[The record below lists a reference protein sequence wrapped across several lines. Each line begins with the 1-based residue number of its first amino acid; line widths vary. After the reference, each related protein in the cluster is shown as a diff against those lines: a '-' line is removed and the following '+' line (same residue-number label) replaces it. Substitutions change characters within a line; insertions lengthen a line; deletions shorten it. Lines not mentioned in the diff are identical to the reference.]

1 MEDERVDGDRLL
13 VHGLPLVE
21 ADAVLGVEHP
31 DLAADPARD
40 EDVGRLVADLQRRPR
55 EGVEVF
61 SAKKTIN
68 DKSVAISGNGTR
80 CIFGIGTQPS

>member
-40 EDVGRLVADLQRRPR
+40 EDVGRLVADLERRPC

-61 SAKKTIN
+61 SENANTNEIKI
-68 DKSVAISGNGTR
+68 
-80 CIFGIGTQPS
+80 